1 MVPDMCGMQ
10 DRQWRTSCYDPGLWI
25 YASCRRTSS
34 SKDGNSANQRL
45 FERQICTVFA
55 SVTQAAFEGLILRYP
70 MNIDHSSFSF
80 KFSGTFQHF
89 WATSCH
95 HFVREFNNFIYRCL
109 RFIYFPSLHE
119 GASAS
124 SSTLL
129 VCPVL
134 ARREKWESGFPGFPC
149 LTLLRSWSIPEPF
162 HLPSPMLRHVVL
174 KATLLSELCL
184 SLWGSTIHV
193 RLTASNLGMK
203 NRETWLSVSFKI
215 FCQTWISKMQWICI
229 SYACIM
235 PWHRHVREGKALC
248 HDKDS
253 ARSRALSLGKMSKKH
268 STALHLYCIL
278 YRTP

>member
-25 YASCRRTSS
+25 YVSCRRTSS

-95 HFVREFNNFIYRCL
+95 HFVREFDNFIYRCL

-149 LTLLRSWSIPEPF
+149 WLYWD
-162 HLPSPMLRHVVL
+162 L
-174 KATLLSELCL
+174 KAFLNHFIYHLQCCDMSFWKQLCFQ
-184 SLWGSTIHV
+184 SCAF
-193 RLTASNLGMK
+193 RCEAQPFM
-203 NRETWLSVSFKI
+203 F
-215 FCQTWISKMQWICI
+215 
-229 SYACIM
+229 A
-235 PWHRHVREGKALC
+235 
-248 HDKDS
+248 
-253 ARSRALSLGKMSKKH
+253 
-268 STALHLYCIL
+268 
-278 YRTP
+278 

>member
-1 MVPDMCGMQ
+1 MEIESEAVWCFQIWTELVVSSKLGSWIQVPENIEFTFHSRPRHIPLDNPKDKHYRGLAGDFAEMVPDMCGMQ

-55 SVTQAAFEGLILRYP
+55 SVTQAAFEGLIPRYP

-95 HFVREFNNFIYRCL
+95 HFVREFDNFIYRCL

-134 ARREKWESGFPGFPC
+134 ARREKWESGFPGFPW
-149 LTLLRSWSIPEPF
+149 LTLLRS
-162 HLPSPMLRHVVL
+162 
-174 KATLLSELCL
+174 
-184 SLWGSTIHV
+184 
-193 RLTASNLGMK
+193 
-203 NRETWLSVSFKI
+203 
-215 FCQTWISKMQWICI
+215 
-229 SYACIM
+229 
-235 PWHRHVREGKALC
+235 
-248 HDKDS
+248 
-253 ARSRALSLGKMSKKH
+253 
-268 STALHLYCIL
+268 
-278 YRTP
+278 